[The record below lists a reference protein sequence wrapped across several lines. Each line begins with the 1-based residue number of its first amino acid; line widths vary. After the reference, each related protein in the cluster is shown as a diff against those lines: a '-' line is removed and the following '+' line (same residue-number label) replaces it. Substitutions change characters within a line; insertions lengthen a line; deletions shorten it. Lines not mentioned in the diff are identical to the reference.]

1 MGLRIN
7 TNIPSLIA
15 QNNLARITEQLTGS
29 YRRLSSGLRIATAAD
44 DAAGLAISE
53 RLRAQVRSLEQAK
66 RNANDGLSLA
76 QVAEGSLSEV
86 SDMLVRMRE
95 LAVQSANGTTSNDDK
110 NTLQEEFAALVAEID
125 RMARAASFTGT
136 KLLDGSVTQVLF
148 QVGAGTD
155 PTIDRIAVTLSAAL
169 ATSLSL
175 NSLDIGSGGNTT
187 LAITNVDAAITAVN
201 SLRGRFAA
209 AQRRLDTTI
218 NNLGVVIENLSAA
231 ESRIR
236 DVDVAAE
243 TAFLTRTTILQQAAV
258 AVLAQANVQ
267 PQLALSLLR

>member
-1 MGLRIN
+1 
-7 TNIPSLIA
+7 
-15 QNNLARITEQLTGS
+15 
-29 YRRLSSGLRIATAAD
+29 
-44 DAAGLAISE
+44 
-53 RLRAQVRSLEQAK
+53 
-66 RNANDGLSLA
+66 
-76 QVAEGSLSEV
+76 
-86 SDMLVRMRE
+86 
-95 LAVQSANGTTSNDDK
+95 
-110 NTLQEEFAALVAEID
+110 
-125 RMARAASFTGT
+125 
-136 KLLDGSVTQVLF
+136 
-148 QVGAGTD
+148 
-155 PTIDRIAVTLSAAL
+155 
-169 ATSLSL
+169 
-175 NSLDIGSGGNTT
+175 LDIGSGGNTT

-231 ESRIR
+231 ESRIP